1 MDNVTIFKEEKLPF
15 GMGFCVD
22 GSKLYMAGGEW
33 PPKRRRRHG
42 LLELDNSKGY
52 KGISLSMY
60 VADLSDFDPVGK
72 IKFSKLHEF
81 EAPKT
86 SVVMMK
92 ELE

>member
-1 MDNVTIFKEEKLPF
+1 MTIFKEEKLPF

-22 GSKLYMAGGEW
+22 GSKLYMVGGEW

-52 KGISLSMY
+52 IGISLSMY